1 MQDKLVLE
9 EVIEPKI
16 FMIRGHKVM
25 LDKDLA
31 GLYGVKTRDLNKAV
45 TRNLDRFPEDFMFQL
60 SKEELNN
67 LKFHF
72 GTSRWGGT
80 RKIPRVFTEH
90 GILMLSSVLKSKRAV
105 YINIQI
111 MRAFVRLRQILS
123 MNKELAHKLAE
134 LERKTEKHDIEIHA
148 IFEAIR
154 KLMAPTP
161 VKPKPQIGFKPDPE
175 WK

>member
-1 MQDKLVLE
+1 MEELVPE
-9 EVIEPKI
+9 QVIEPKI

-31 GLYGVKTRDLNKAV
+31 GLYGVKTKNLNKAV
-45 TRNLDRFPEDFMFQL
+45 TRNLDHFPEDFMFQL
-60 SKEELNN
+60 NKEELNN

-105 YINIQI
+105 YVNIKI
-111 MRAFVRLRQILS
+111 MRAFVKLRQILS
-123 MNKELAHKLAE
+123 VNKELAHKLAE
-134 LERKTEKHDIEIHA
+134 LERKIERHDVDIQA
-148 IFEAIR
+148 IFDAIR
-154 KLMAPTP
+154 RLMAPAP
-161 VKPKPQIGFKPDPE
+161 VKPKPQIGFR
-175 WK
+175 

>member
-134 LERKTEKHDIEIHA
+134 LEHKIEKHDEDTQV

-154 KLMAPTP
+154 RLMAPPP
-161 VKPKPQIGFKPDPE
+161 VKSKPQIGFKPELD
-175 WK
+175 